1 MTGNRRVFDEAMR
14 SGANAAWDEDWVQA
28 AASYQQ
34 ALSEYP
40 KDVSALTSLGLA
52 YSELGRFRDSL
63 DVYAEAIKLLPGD
76 AVLLERIGR
85 MHEQLGHGAEASEAY
100 LASADVHSRQSQ
112 GARLALERWQDAK
125 RAFPDGQKAHVYL
138 LQYYQRLGQ
147 IDEAVEEC
155 LALARILRNHGQPD
169 RASEVC
175 RHALKLM
182 PHNPRVQALLDD
194 IVYGKPV
201 VAALPVP
208 QVPEEPLGELVP
220 EEEVAEGIDS
230 GMGAQGIIETHTRRA
245 LVKLAEGVFREGSSR
260 LSNVSTD
267 VEPDLLIGRAIDFH
281 TRGETDQAIRAYEQV
296 LAGGVSE
303 AAVHFNL
310 GSLYQESLRYG
321 DAAVQFELA
330 VRDADFILGSHFALG
345 ECCRADGRLD
355 DALVHFLEVLRS
367 LDLLTVGPDRADEL
381 VQLYEGFTN
390 NGLAS
395 SDTDSALEFASALV
409 EFLSGDDWKEKVFQ
423 SRERLDALSAD
434 GPLLSLAEMLLVA
447 ESERIFCSVE
457 RSAEYVRQGLYY
469 TAVEECYHA
478 MRYASTYIPIHL
490 QLVKVL
496 AEMGNVEGATTK
508 LIAIADSYRAKRI
521 YNQAIAV
528 YGQALSLAPMDTVVR
543 AKLIDLYTSHGQID
557 LALDHYL
564 VLAESYFHRA
574 QMDQAKD
581 VYQEALRLAPRG
593 NSERR
598 WEVEI
603 LHRIADIDM
612 QRIDWKRAA
621 TVYERIRRLAPDDE
635 RAHMALMELYDRFN
649 RTDLAVSEIDA
660 LTAIYKAQGD
670 DDKVFALLEDAVR
683 EREDSIP
690 LRTRLA
696 QVYLDARVADKALEH
711 LDKLGDLQL
720 DAGRID
726 DARATIQAIIAL
738 GPDNVVDYQVL
749 LKQLN

>member
-1 MTGNRRVFDEAMR
+1 
-14 SGANAAWDEDWVQA
+14 
-28 AASYQQ
+28 
-34 ALSEYP
+34 
-40 KDVSALTSLGLA
+40 
-52 YSELGRFRDSL
+52 
-63 DVYAEAIKLLPGD
+63 
-76 AVLLERIGR
+76 
-85 MHEQLGHGAEASEAY
+85 
-100 LASADVHSRQSQ
+100 
-112 GARLALERWQDAK
+112 
-125 RAFPDGQKAHVYL
+125 
-138 LQYYQRLGQ
+138 
-147 IDEAVEEC
+147 
-155 LALARILRNHGQPD
+155 
-169 RASEVC
+169 
-175 RHALKLM
+175 
-182 PHNPRVQALLDD
+182 
-194 IVYGKPV
+194 
-201 VAALPVP
+201 
-208 QVPEEPLGELVP
+208 
-220 EEEVAEGIDS
+220 
-230 GMGAQGIIETHTRRA
+230 
-245 LVKLAEGVFREGSSR
+245 
-260 LSNVSTD
+260 
-267 VEPDLLIGRAIDFH
+267 
-281 TRGETDQAIRAYEQV
+281 
-296 LAGGVSE
+296 
-303 AAVHFNL
+303 
-310 GSLYQESLRYG
+310 
-321 DAAVQFELA
+321 
-330 VRDADFILGSHFALG
+330 
-345 ECCRADGRLD
+345 
-355 DALVHFLEVLRS
+355 
-367 LDLLTVGPDRADEL
+367 
-381 VQLYEGFTN
+381 
-390 NGLAS
+390 
-395 SDTDSALEFASALV
+395 
-409 EFLSGDDWKEKVFQ
+409 
-423 SRERLDALSAD
+423 
-434 GPLLSLAEMLLVA
+434 
-447 ESERIFCSVE
+447 
-457 RSAEYVRQGLYY
+457 
-469 TAVEECYHA
+469 
-478 MRYASTYIPIHL
+478 
-490 QLVKVL
+490 
-496 AEMGNVEGATTK
+496 
-508 LIAIADSYRAKRI
+508 
-521 YNQAIAV
+521 V